1 MLRIHMHICIYICIH
16 LHLHLQLHSH
26 LLSALC
32 ALPPPAVQP
41 SRSQAAHASR
51 YINNRCR
58 TCRLGEIQWPA
69 VEISFHHTSAPPS
82 KFAQFLP
89 DRPPGRSGP
98 YRSEAWPTGPRADI
112 TI

>member
-58 TCRLGEIQWPA
+58 TCRLGEIQWP
-69 VEISFHHTSAPPS
+69 PS
-82 KFAQFLP
+82 KFRSITL
-89 DRPPGRSGP
+89 RPHTIEIRPILARP
-98 YRSEAWPTGPRADI
+98 AAWP
-112 TI
+112 